1 MIQLL
6 SILFSNMLS
15 FNDMKH
21 YLAFL
26 TITMALAQPPPAKKV
41 YISVDLEGISGVASE
56 TMVSAAGP
64 EYDRGRKLMADDTN
78 AAIRGALAGGA
89 REIVVNDSHGS
100 HANLR
105 MEDLAPRARLITN
118 SFKRYGMMEGLDA
131 TFDAVLFIG
140 YHAKAGST
148 RGFFAHTG
156 DSNVKDLEIDGR
168 SVGES
173 GMNAMLAAW
182 YGVPVVLITG
192 DDVAVEQYKEQA
204 PNVRSVVVKRA
215 INTRAGELFPLEE
228 VHHEIEQAAREA
240 VAGAHKMQPQHP
252 PSIRVKIRFRD
263 ILTPELAE
271 MLPTMERPEP
281 DTIAYTS
288 DSAPRAYNLIRFLY
302 RWINP
307 PPPRPG
313 YDY

>member
-1 MIQLL
+1 
-6 SILFSNMLS
+6 
-15 FNDMKH
+15 MKR
-21 YLAFL
+21 YLAVLIAASAF
-26 TITMALAQPPPAKKV
+26 AQPAATKKV
-41 YISVDLEGISGVASE
+41 YISVDLEGISGVSAE
-56 TMVSAAGP
+56 NMVSAAGA
-64 EYDRGRKLMADDTN
+64 EYDRGRKLMAADTN
-78 AAIRGALAGGA
+78 AAIRGARAAGAG
-89 REIVVNDSHGS
+89 EIVVNDSHGS

-105 MEDLAPRARLITN
+105 IEDLDQGVRLITN

-131 TFDAVLFIG
+131 SFDAVLFIG

-173 GMNAMLAAW
+173 GMNAVLAAW

-204 PNVRSVVVKRA
+204 PSVHSVVVKHA
-215 INTRAGELFPLEE
+215 INTRSGELFPLDQ
-228 VHHEIEQAAREA
+228 VHREIEQAAQAA
-240 VAGAHKMQPQHP
+240 VASAHKTAPVRPTSTH
-252 PSIRVKIRFRD
+252 VKIQFRD

-271 MLPTMERPEP
+271 ILPGMERPAP
-281 DTIAYTS
+281 DTIAFTL
-288 DSAPRAYNLIRFLY
+288 DSVPRAYSLIRLLY
-302 RWINP
+302 RWISP

>member
-1 MIQLL
+1 
-6 SILFSNMLS
+6 
-15 FNDMKH
+15 MKH
-21 YLAFL
+21 WLGLVVVTA
-26 TITMALAQPPPAKKV
+26 ALAQPPAAKKV
-41 YISVDLEGISGVASE
+41 YISVDMEGISGVASE
-56 TMVSAAGP
+56 TLVSAAGA
-64 EYDRGRKLMADDTN
+64 EYERGRKLMAEDTN
-78 AAIRGALAGGA
+78 AAIRGALNGGA

-105 MEDLAPRARLITN
+105 LEDLAPGIRLITDA
-118 SFKRYGMMEGLDA
+118 FKRYGMMEGLDA

-156 DSNVKDLEIDGR
+156 DANVKDLEIDGQ

-173 GMNAMLAAW
+173 GMNALLAAW

-192 DDVAVEQYKEQA
+192 DDVAVEQFKESA
-204 PNVRSVVVKRA
+204 PSVRSVIVKRA
-215 INTRAGELFPLEE
+215 INTRAGELRPLEE
-228 VHHEIEQAAREA
+228 VHREIEVAARDA
-240 VAGAHKMQPQHP
+240 VASARKFPPQRP
-252 PSIRVKIRFRD
+252 ASVRVKLRFRD
-263 ILTPELAE
+263 ILIPEVAE
-271 MLPTMERPEP
+271 ILPTMERPLP

-288 DSAPRAYNLIRFLY
+288 DSMPRAYSLIRLLY

>member
-1 MIQLL
+1 
-6 SILFSNMLS
+6 MLS
-15 FNDMKH
+15 FNDMKQCIG
-21 YLAFL
+21 FL
-26 TITMALAQPPPAKKV
+26 IVAAAMAQQPAAKKV

-56 TMVSAAGP
+56 TMVSAAGS

-105 MEDLAPRARLITN
+105 IEDLAPGARLITN
-118 SFKRYGMMEGLDA
+118 AFKRYGMMEGLDA

-140 YHAKAGST
+140 YHAKAGSN

-173 GMNAMLAAW
+173 GMNAVLAAW
-182 YGVPVVLITG
+182 FGVPVVLITG

-215 INTRAGELFPLEE
+215 INTRAGELYPLDQ
-228 VHHEIEQAAREA
+228 VHREIEQAAREA
-240 VAGAHKMQPQHP
+240 VAAAHKMP
-252 PSIRVKIRFRD
+252 PERPASIRVKIRFRD

-288 DSAPRAYNLIRFLY
+288 DSVPRAYSLIRLLY

-307 PPPRPG
+307 PSPRPG

>member
-1 MIQLL
+1 MKQIL
-6 SILFSNMLS
+6 SRFIRNVLS
-15 FNDMKH
+15 FSDMKRCLGF
-21 YLAFL
+21 LAFG
-26 TITMALAQPPPAKKV
+26 IALAQQPAGKKV
-41 YISVDLEGISGVASE
+41 YISVDLEGISGVSSE
-56 TMVSAAGP
+56 TMVSAGGS
-64 EYDRGRKLMADDTN
+64 EYDRGRKLMAEDTN

-105 MEDLAPRARLITN
+105 IEDLAPGARLITN
-118 SFKRYGMMEGLDA
+118 TFKRYGMMEGLDSS
-131 TFDAVLFIG
+131 FDAVLFIG

-156 DSNVKDLEIDGR
+156 DSNVRDLEIDGR

-182 YGVPVVLITG
+182 YGVPVALITG

-204 PNVRSVVVKRA
+204 PNVRGVVVKRA
-215 INTRAGELFPLEE
+215 INTRAGELYPLDA
-228 VHHEIEQAAREA
+228 VHREIEQAAQAA
-240 VAGAHKMQPQHP
+240 VAGAHRAEPQHP
-252 PSIRVKIRFRD
+252 ASIRVKIRFRD

-271 MLPTMERPEP
+271 MLPGMERPEP
-281 DTIAYTS
+281 DTIAYTT

-307 PPPRPG
+307 PPPRAG

>member
-1 MIQLL
+1 
-6 SILFSNMLS
+6 MLS

-21 YLAFL
+21 FL
-26 TITMALAQPPPAKKV
+26 GFFAITMALAQQPVTKKV

-56 TMVSAAGP
+56 TMVSAAGA

-105 MEDLAPRARLITN
+105 MEDLAPGARLITN

-204 PNVRSVVVKRA
+204 PSVRSVVVKRA
-215 INTRAGELFPLEE
+215 INTRAGELFPLDE
-228 VHHEIEQAAREA
+228 VHAKITEAAREA
-240 VAGAHKMQPQHP
+240 VAGAHKIQPVHP
-252 PSIRVKIRFRD
+252 ASIRVKIRFRD

>member
-1 MIQLL
+1 MKYTLGFLIL
-6 SILFSNMLS
+6 S
-15 FNDMKH
+15 
-21 YLAFL
+21 A
-26 TITMALAQPPPAKKV
+26 TLAQQPSPKKV
-41 YISVDLEGISGVASE
+41 YISVDLEGISGVSSE
-56 TMVSAAGP
+56 TMVSAAGS

-78 AAIRGALAGGA
+78 AAVRGAKAGGA
-89 REIVVNDSHGS
+89 TEIVINDSHGS

-105 MEDLAPRARLITN
+105 IEDLAPGVRLITN
-118 SFKRYGMMEGLDA
+118 AFKRYGMMEGLDS

-156 DSNVKDLEIDGR
+156 DSNVRDLEIDGR

-173 GMNAMLAAW
+173 GMNAIVAAW

-204 PNVRSVVVKRA
+204 PSVKSVIVKRA
-215 INTRAGELFPLEE
+215 INTRAGELRGLDE
-228 VHHEIEQAAREA
+228 VHQEIEQAAREA
-240 VAGAHKMQPQHP
+240 VSAAQKVPPQRP
-252 PSIRVKIRFRD
+252 ATTRVKIRFRD
-263 ILTPELAE
+263 ILTPEVAE
-271 MLPTMERPEP
+271 MLPGMERPEP

-288 DSAPRAYNLIRFLY
+288 DSVPRAYSLIRLLY